1 MSDEEKE
8 KKAEEDE
15 ETEQPKIDDEASY
28 EPNNEI
34 IARRKLSLREA
45 FKDIYKGDI
54 NLGKAGRVNID
65 VDPLG
70 KNKSVSLEYT
80 IPLGGRRKR

>member
-1 MSDEEKE
+1 MSDEEK
-8 KKAEEDE
+8 KKTAEEDE

-34 IARRKLSLREA
+34 IAKRKLSLREA
-45 FKDIYKGDI
+45 FKDIYKGKV
-54 NLGKAGRVNID
+54 NLGSAGSLKFDID
-65 VDPLG
+65 PIGDD
-70 KNKSVSLEYT
+70 KSASVKYT